1 MKIFKNQK
9 FLHIIY
15 TYTNLQFYHR
25 VNRIIFFVVSLSF
38 LIDISPYWKTL
49 LTFEENKFFLEAEQK
64 LHNIFF
70 LTFASA
76 TYYRNYSSIM
86 NRLSRI
92 IYEKNIFTI
101 LSFILISIL
110 SSSINSNETFVFF
123 FFFECRKAGKF
134 SIIFIFILIVADY
147 SWPLPVGYKWRAKS
161 RAFNCTPSAPE
172 L

>member
-123 FFFECRKAGKF
+123 FFLNAGKF

-147 SWPLPVGYKWRAKS
+147 SWPLPIGYKWRAKS

>member
-92 IYEKNIFTI
+92 VYEKNIFTI

-123 FFFECRKAGKF
+123 FFLNAGKF

>member
-76 TYYRNYSSIM
+76 TYYRNYSSIT
-86 NRLSRI
+86 NN
-92 IYEKNIFTI
+92 E
-101 LSFILISIL
+101 
-110 SSSINSNETFVFF
+110 SNHLWKKYFYDPIVHSHIDSFVFDQFERNFRFLF
-123 FFFECRKAGKF
+123 FFWMQESRE
-134 SIIFIFILIVADY
+134 IFNYIYIYINRGRLFL
-147 SWPLPVGYKWRAKS
+147 
-161 RAFNCTPSAPE
+161 APPRWI
-172 L
+172 

>member
-1 MKIFKNQK
+1 MKIFIHKK

-15 TYTNLQFYHR
+15 TYTNLQLYHR
-25 VNRIIFFVVSLSF
+25 INRIIFFVVSLSF

-76 TYYRNYSSIM
+76 TYYRNYSSIT
-86 NRLSRI
+86 NNESNHLWKKYFYDPIVHSHI
-92 IYEKNIFTI
+92 D
-101 LSFILISIL
+101 SFVFDQFER
-110 SSSINSNETFVFF
+110 NFRFFF

>member
-123 FFFECRKAGKF
+123 FFLNAGKF

-147 SWPLPVGYKWRAKS
+147 SFPLPVGYKWRAKS

>member
-1 MKIFKNQK
+1 MKIFIHQK

-92 IYEKNIFTI
+92 VYEKNIFTI

-123 FFFECRKAGKF
+123 FFLNAGKQGNF
-134 SIIFIFILIVADY
+134 QLY
-147 SWPLPVGYKWRAKS
+147 LY
-161 RAFNCTPSAPE
+161 
-172 L
+172 LY

>member
-64 LHNIFF
+64 LHN
-70 LTFASA
+70 
-76 TYYRNYSSIM
+76 YSSIT
-86 NRLSRI
+86 NN
-92 IYEKNIFTI
+92 E
-101 LSFILISIL
+101 
-110 SSSINSNETFVFF
+110 SNHLWKKYFYDPIVHSHIDSFVFDQFERNFRFLF
-123 FFFECRKAGKF
+123 FLECRE
-134 SIIFIFILIVADY
+134 IFNYIYIYINRGRLFL
-147 SWPLPVGYKWRAKS
+147 
-161 RAFNCTPSAPE
+161 APPRWI
-172 L
+172 

>member
-92 IYEKNIFTI
+92 VYEKNIFTI

-123 FFFECRKAGKF
+123 FFLNAGKF

-147 SWPLPVGYKWRAKS
+147 SWPLPIGYKWRAKS

>member
-1 MKIFKNQK
+1 MKIFIHKK

-70 LTFASA
+70 NIRICHILSQLFLYNESTLS
-76 TYYRNYSSIM
+76 
-86 NRLSRI
+86 NRLWKKYFYDPIVHSHI
-92 IYEKNIFTI
+92 D
-101 LSFILISIL
+101 SFVFDQFER
-110 SSSINSNETFVFF
+110 NFRFF

>member
-1 MKIFKNQK
+1 
-9 FLHIIY
+9 
-15 TYTNLQFYHR
+15 
-25 VNRIIFFVVSLSF
+25 
-38 LIDISPYWKTL
+38 
-49 LTFEENKFFLEAEQK
+49 
-64 LHNIFF
+64 
-70 LTFASA
+70 
-76 TYYRNYSSIM
+76 M
-86 NRLSRI
+86 NRI

-123 FFFECRKAGKF
+123 FFLNAGKF

>member
-123 FFFECRKAGKF
+123 FFLNAGKF